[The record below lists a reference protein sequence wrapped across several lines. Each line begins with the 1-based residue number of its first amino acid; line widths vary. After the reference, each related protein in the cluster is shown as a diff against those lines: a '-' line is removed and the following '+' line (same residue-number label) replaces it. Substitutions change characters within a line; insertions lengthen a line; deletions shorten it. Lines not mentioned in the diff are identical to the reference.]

1 MFLVAGLGNPGTEYD
16 NTRHNVGFSVI
27 DELATRN
34 RATIKEDKKFVAGWF
49 QFLLDDEKTFGAK
62 PHTFMNDSGLAVSKL
77 MRFFKIPTANL
88 IVAYDDLDLEQA
100 QIRVRRGG
108 SSGGHLGLTSIINS
122 MGTQDFY
129 RVRIGIGRP
138 PGRMDPAAYVLQRLK
153 KKELESIS
161 FAVNDAADAV
171 EEIIQS
177 GLEKAMNKY
186 N

>member
-1 MFLVAGLGNPGTEYD
+1 MV
-16 NTRHNVGFSVI
+16 
-27 DELATRN
+27 
-34 RATIKEDKKFVAGWF
+34 
-49 QFLLDDEKTFGAK
+49 
-62 PHTFMNDSGLAVSKL
+62 
-77 MRFFKIPTANL
+77 
-88 IVAYDDLDLEQA
+88 YDDLDLEQA

-138 PGRMDPAAYVLQRLK
+138 PGRMNPAAYVLQRLK

>member
-1 MFLVAGLGNPGTEYD
+1 MFIVAGLGNPGKEYD

-34 RATIKEDKKFVAGWF
+34 QATIKEDKKFVAGWF
-49 QFLLDDEKTFGAK
+49 KFLLDDKKVVGAK
-62 PHTFMNDSGLAVSKL
+62 PLTFMNESGLSVSKL
-77 MRFFKIPTANL
+77 IRFFKIPAANL
-88 IVAYDDLDLEQA
+88 IVVYDDLDLEQA
-100 QIRVRRGG
+100 QIRVKRGG

-122 MGTQDFY
+122 LGTQDFY

-138 PGRMDPAAYVLQRLK
+138 PDRMDPAAYVLQRLR

-161 FAVNDAADAV
+161 FAVADAADAV